1 MVKSFKNIYN
11 FLFIASCIIIIIL
24 YYQKCQEKN
33 ILEGLD
39 IPGIPKPEQP
49 TIDSNRMKEIISNLV
64 TNEERSRLQAK
75 NPKYYEDKFKDLNGQ
90 YYAALEERKKAEIE
104 KNMNPNNQGYSE
116 SYLEK
121 NRKISEINSQF
132 QSHLNEFLIDSE
144 NVKNYIN
151 DTDENIDD
159 LINKNKEHNNMHDS
173 LKGSDQTAKKMYSDY
188 VLNYQNSYKTIL
200 FTIIAIALFYTVVYY
215 EIKSDPDI
223 IKKIKE
229 KIEQNGG
236 QSDINKL
243 IIITMAIGSS
253 FALLFVFVYSL
264 IRRLI
269 KEYVEQQISDGE
281 EPEIYKIPSYSI
293 NFGITERVDEEN
305 DDEETAE

>member
-1 MVKSFKNIYN
+1 MTF
-11 FLFIASCIIIIIL
+11 
-24 YYQKCQEKN
+24 
-33 ILEGLD
+33 
-39 IPGIPKPEQP
+39 
-49 TIDSNRMKEIISNLV
+49 
-64 TNEERSRLQAK
+64 
-75 NPKYYEDKFKDLNGQ
+75 
-90 YYAALEERKKAEIE
+90 
-104 KNMNPNNQGYSE
+104 SE
-116 SYLEK
+116 S
-121 NRKISEINSQF
+121 
-132 QSHLNEFLIDSE
+132 
-144 NVKNYIN
+144 
-151 DTDENIDD
+151 
-159 LINKNKEHNNMHDS
+159 
-173 LKGSDQTAKKMYSDY
+173 
-188 VLNYQNSYKTIL
+188 
-200 FTIIAIALFYTVVYY
+200 
-215 EIKSDPDI
+215 

>member
-24 YYQKCQEKN
+24 YYQKCQETN

-49 TIDSNRMKEIISNLV
+49 TVDSNRMKEILSNLV

-75 NPKYYEDKFKDLNGQ
+75 NPKYYEEKFTDLNEQ

-104 KNMNPNNQGYSE
+104 KNMNPNDNGYVE
-116 SYLEK
+116 TYLEK

-132 QSHLNEFLIDSE
+132 QSFLNEFLVDSE

-151 DTDENIDD
+151 DTDENVANLID
-159 LINKNKEHNNMHDS
+159 KNKEHNNLHDS

-188 VLNYQNSYKTIL
+188 VLNYKNSYKTIL
-200 FTIIAIALFYTVVYY
+200 FTIVSIVFFYTVVYY

-223 IKKIKE
+223 IKNIRE
-229 KIEQNGG
+229 KIQQNSGETNL
-236 QSDINKL
+236 NKL
-243 IIITMAIGSS
+243 IIVTMAVGSS

-269 KEYVEQQISDGE
+269 REYVEQQISDGE
-281 EPEIYKIPSYSI
+281 EPEVYKIPSYSI
-293 NFGITERVDEEN
+293 NFGITERVDEN
-305 DDEETAE
+305 DEEESTE